1 MAFKEVGQLAT
12 EKEYEII
19 TKHYLELKQ
28 HIQDCIEFEDFEVLS
43 SYDITRIKE
52 LHFQKSA
59 LFWKMKVEKVEEK
72 MSEIKQTNPF
82 QYQHDTEYCGLAIK
96 RFQYYSEQ
104 KKAELKGKG
113 DYYSFNRHHKPVI
126 ENQILQ
132 WKMRLENCKK
142 LRKMETSH
150 EQVKVIP

>member
-1 MAFKEVGQLAT
+1 MALKEVGQLAT

-19 TKHYLELKQ
+19 THHFQDLKQ
-28 HIQDCIEFEDFEVLS
+28 HISDCIEFEDFEALS
-43 SYDITRIKE
+43 SYDMTRIKE
-52 LHFQKSA
+52 LYFQKSA
-59 LFWKMKVEKVEEK
+59 LFWKMKVEKVQER
-72 MSEIKQTNPF
+72 MDEIKRNDKF
-82 QYQHDTEYCGLAIK
+82 NYQRDAEFCELAIK
-96 RFQYYSEQ
+96 KFTYYSEQ
-104 KKAELKGKG
+104 KQSELKAKG